1 MNKNILVQ
9 EIQIQKIGKQTLCFH
24 LGYKFITLLF
34 WGIRKT
40 VFNVDN
46 IKSSNVIIEE
56 MYEIE
61 FPIIIEKSLATYEY
75 DFLARGYY
83 AYMDIWNPLIGEVS
97 KYKRE
102 ATNEVDWHAVAI
114 MNQTHWV
121 RNQSSDTFYK
131 IFQNFPQCSSW
142 SRSFQLKLKL

>member
-1 MNKNILVQ
+1 
-9 EIQIQKIGKQTLCFH
+9 
-24 LGYKFITLLF
+24 
-34 WGIRKT
+34 
-40 VFNVDN
+40 
-46 IKSSNVIIEE
+46 

-75 DFLARGYY
+75 DFLARGYH

-131 IFQNFPQCSSW
+131 IFQNFPQCSS
-142 SRSFQLKLKL
+142 

>member
-1 MNKNILVQ
+1 
-9 EIQIQKIGKQTLCFH
+9 
-24 LGYKFITLLF
+24 
-34 WGIRKT
+34 
-40 VFNVDN
+40 
-46 IKSSNVIIEE
+46 

-75 DFLARGYY
+75 DFLARGYH

-114 MNQTHWV
+114 M
-121 RNQSSDTFYK
+121 QSRMPKFSNNNALFKYLWAGIWK
-131 IFQNFPQCSSW
+131 
-142 SRSFQLKLKL
+142 